1 MRDVEIKQMFNIPNS
16 TLYKFKIR
24 EKGDWR
30 RNVYDFL
37 RAMTKEEAEAIFKR
51 INVKKDK

>member
-1 MRDVEIKQMFNIPNS
+1 MRDIEIRKMFNIPVS
-16 TLYKFKIR
+16 TLYKFKVR

-37 RAMTKEEAEAIFKR
+37 RALTLEEAKEILKR
-51 INVKKDK
+51 IETKKD